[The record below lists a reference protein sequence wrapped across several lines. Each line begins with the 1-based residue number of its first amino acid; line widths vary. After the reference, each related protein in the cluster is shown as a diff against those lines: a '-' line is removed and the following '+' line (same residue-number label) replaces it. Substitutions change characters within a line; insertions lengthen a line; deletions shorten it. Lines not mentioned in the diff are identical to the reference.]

1 MFVPYIVCMEPTDAR
16 SLSQD
21 AKAALRKRGVVAVL
35 SGMKQKEVARA
46 LGVSAYAVNLWMKT
60 YRAQGEKG
68 LAARRKGP
76 AKGFGKKLTVRQE
89 QQVCRWVRGKHPE
102 QLRLPCALWTR
113 DAVRELVELEFGI
126 ALGASTAGNYLKAWG
141 FTPQKPVRRAFEQSS
156 AAVARW
162 LQETYPA
169 IHARAKAEGAEIYW
183 ADEMGL
189 RSDHQ
194 AGRSW
199 SPRGRTPVILGTGQR
214 FSSNMISAI
223 TNRGHMCFMVF
234 NEGFRVKVFT
244 GFLRRLIRQAKR
256 KVFLIVDE
264 HPVHR
269 AKLIQAWRLTHADEL
284 EIFYLPGYSPELNPD
299 EMLNNDAKS
308 NALGRRRPKDKPEM
322 DADLRSY
329 LRSTQRR
336 PDVVRSF
343 FQERHVRYA
352 A

>member
-1 MFVPYIVCMEPTDAR
+1 MEWTDAR

-21 AKAALRKRGVVAVL
+21 AKAALRRRGVMAVV

-46 LGVSAYAVNLWMKT
+46 LGVSAYTVNLWMKT
-60 YRAQGEKG
+60 YRAEGEKG
-68 LAARRKGP
+68 LAAKKKGP

-113 DAVRELVELEFGI
+113 DAVRELVELEFGVR
-126 ALGASTAGNYLKAWG
+126 LGASTVGNYLKAWG
-141 FTPQKPVRRAFEQSS
+141 FTPQKPVRRAFEQSFS
-156 AAVARW
+156 AVTRW
-162 LQETYPA
+162 LEETYPA

-183 ADEMGL
+183 ANEMGL

-194 AGRSW
+194 TGRSW
-199 SPRGRTPVILGTGQR
+199 SPRGRTPVIPGTGQR
-214 FSSNMISAI
+214 FSTSMISAI
-223 TNRGHMCFMVF
+223 TNRGHMCFMVL
-234 NEGFRVKVFT
+234 NEGFRVKVFLD
-244 GFLRRLIRQAKR
+244 FLRRLIKQAKR
-256 KVFLIVDE
+256 KVFVIVDG

-269 AKLIQAWRLTHADEL
+269 AKIVQTWRLAHIRDLEL
-284 EIFYLPGYSPELNPD
+284 FYLPSYSPELNPD

-322 DADLRSY
+322 DATLPSY
-329 LRSTQRR
+329 LRRTQRR
-336 PDVVRSF
+336 PNLVRSY

>member
-1 MFVPYIVCMEPTDAR
+1 MERTDAR
-16 SLSQD
+16 SLSQE
-21 AKAALRKRGVVAVL
+21 AKAALRKRGVVAVR
-35 SGMKQKEVARA
+35 SGMKQKDVAQA

-60 YRAQGEKG
+60 YRTQGENG
-68 LAARRKGP
+68 LAARKKGP
-76 AKGFGKKLTVRQE
+76 AKGFGKKLMARQE

-102 QLRLPCALWTR
+102 QLRLPFALWTR
-113 DAVRELVELEFGI
+113 DAVRELVEAEFGI
-126 ALGASTAGNYLKAWG
+126 TLGASTVGNYLKAWG

-156 AAVARW
+156 AAVKTW
-162 LQETYPA
+162 LHATYPA

-199 SPRGRTPVILGTGQR
+199 SPRGRTPVIPGTGQR
-214 FSSNMISAI
+214 FSTNMISAI

-234 NEGFRVKVFT
+234 NENFRVKVFT
-244 GFLRRLIRQAKR
+244 VFLRRLIKQARR
-256 KVFLIVDE
+256 KVFVIVDG

-269 AKLIQAWRLTHADEL
+269 AKLIQAWRAKHADDL

-299 EMLNNDAKS
+299 EMLNNDAKG
-308 NALGRRRPKDKPEM
+308 NTLGRKRPKDKPEM
-322 DADLRSY
+322 VSDLRAY
-329 LRSTQRR
+329 LHSTQKR
-336 PDVVRSF
+336 PDIVRSF
-343 FQERHVRYA
+343 FHERHVRYA

>member
-1 MFVPYIVCMEPTDAR
+1 MA
-16 SLSQD
+16 
-21 AKAALRKRGVVAVL
+21 VV

-46 LGVSAYAVNLWMKT
+46 LGVSAYTVNLWMKT
-60 YRAQGEKG
+60 YRAEGEKG
-68 LAARRKGP
+68 LAAKKKGP

-113 DAVRELVELEFGI
+113 DAVRELVELEFGVR
-126 ALGASTAGNYLKAWG
+126 LGASTVGNYLKAWG
-141 FTPQKPVRRAFEQSS
+141 FTPQKPVRRAFEQSFS
-156 AAVARW
+156 AVTRW
-162 LQETYPA
+162 LEETYPA

-183 ADEMGL
+183 ANEMGL

-194 AGRSW
+194 TGRSW
-199 SPRGRTPVILGTGQR
+199 SPRGRTPVIPGTGQR
-214 FSSNMISAI
+214 FSTSMISAI
-223 TNRGHMCFMVF
+223 TNRGHMCFMVL
-234 NEGFRVKVFT
+234 NEGFRVKVFLD
-244 GFLRRLIRQAKR
+244 FLRRLIKQAKR
-256 KVFLIVDE
+256 KVFVIVDG

-269 AKLIQAWRLTHADEL
+269 AKIVQTWRLAHIRDLEL
-284 EIFYLPGYSPELNPD
+284 FYLPSYSPELNPD

-322 DADLRSY
+322 DATLPSY
-329 LRSTQRR
+329 LRRTQRR
-336 PDVVRSF
+336 PNLVRSY

>member
-1 MFVPYIVCMEPTDAR
+1 MEWTDAR

-21 AKAALRKRGVVAVL
+21 AKAALRRRGVMAVV

-46 LGVSAYAVNLWMKT
+46 LGVSAYTVNLWMKT
-60 YRAQGEKG
+60 YRAEGEKG
-68 LAARRKGP
+68 LAAKKKGP

-113 DAVRELVELEFGI
+113 DAVRELVELEFGVR
-126 ALGASTAGNYLKAWG
+126 LGASTVGNYLKAWG
-141 FTPQKPVRRAFEQSS
+141 FTPQKPVRRAFEQSFS
-156 AAVARW
+156 AVTRW
-162 LQETYPA
+162 LEETYPA
-169 IHARAKAEGAEIYW
+169 IHARAKEEGAEIYW
-183 ADEMGL
+183 ANEMGL

-194 AGRSW
+194 TGRSW
-199 SPRGRTPVILGTGQR
+199 SPRGRTPVIPGTGQR
-214 FSSNMISAI
+214 FSTSMISAI
-223 TNRGHMCFMVF
+223 TNRGHMCFMVL
-234 NEGFRVKVFT
+234 NEGFRVKVFLD
-244 GFLRRLIRQAKR
+244 FLRRLIKQAKR
-256 KVFLIVDE
+256 KVFVIVDG

-269 AKLIQAWRLTHADEL
+269 AKIVQTWRLAHIRDLEL
-284 EIFYLPGYSPELNPD
+284 FYLPSYSPELNPD

-322 DADLRSY
+322 DATLPSY
-329 LRSTQRR
+329 LRRTQRR
-336 PDVVRSF
+336 PNLVRSY